1 VATVNDP
8 NDRLPTASG
17 LNAAWLA
24 SSQSKKGAGATEA
37 ANHRLNDEATLST
50 WSDFPLSPDRF
61 DRAAANAKL
70 AKASKCNPL
79 HKNEV
84 C

>member
-1 VATVNDP
+1 MVSVLC

-24 SSQSKKGAGATEA
+24 SSRSKKKGAGATEA
-37 ANHRLNDEATLST
+37 ANHTLNDEAALST
-50 WSDFPLSPDRF
+50 QPDFPLSPDQF
-61 DRAAANAKL
+61 DRAAVNAKL
-70 AKASKCNPL
+70 AKASKRNPL
-79 HKNEV
+79 RKNEV